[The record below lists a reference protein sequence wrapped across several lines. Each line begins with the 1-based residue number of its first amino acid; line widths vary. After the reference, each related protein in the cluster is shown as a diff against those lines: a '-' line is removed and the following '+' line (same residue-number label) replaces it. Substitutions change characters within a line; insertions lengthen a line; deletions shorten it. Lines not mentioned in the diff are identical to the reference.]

1 MSDASRLVPEPGQ
14 VVTVFR
20 NRLRPDAHAYPDHVA
35 RISALAR
42 TMPGYVEHKTFTA
55 EDGERVT
62 VVTFADRPS
71 HEAWARH
78 PEHREA
84 QRAGV
89 RDYYEEYSISVG
101 VVDRASHWSRTAGR
115 RALPDGPGRDEWERG
130 HRGVKRASPLPC
142 RQVCWVLGDF
152 YRPSGLD
159 DCQAFA

>member
-20 NRLRPDAHAYPDHVA
+20 NRLRTDAHAYPDHVA

-42 TMPGYVEHKTFTA
+42 GMPGYVEHKTFTA
-55 EDGERVT
+55 DDGERVT
-62 VVTFADRPS
+62 VVTFADGPS
-71 HEAWARH
+71 HKAWAQH

-101 VVDRASHWSRTAGR
+101 EVDRASSWA
-115 RALPDGPGRDEWERG
+115 RDRG
-130 HRGVKRASPLPC
+130 TDL
-142 RQVCWVLGDF
+142 LG
-152 YRPSGLD
+152 G
-159 DCQAFA
+159 